1 MKKDPALLF
10 SMLLP
15 DTQLIL
21 LCSIPEKSEAQV
33 LGNIIYR
40 NLGNSIHTQ
49 FYFYRSL
56 SSRSP
61 PKGDRDWRLFRLKK

>member
-21 LCSIPEKSEAQV
+21 LPLLEKSAAQV
-33 LGNIIYR
+33 LEEEEGNII
-40 NLGNSIHTQ
+40 GT
-49 FYFYRSL
+49 
-56 SSRSP
+56 
-61 PKGDRDWRLFRLKK
+61 